1 MQKRTQL
8 PKYVFQARNA
18 YWYKP
23 WLGRVDGKQKWGKAV
38 RLADDTVPMSELWA
52 IYEGIGKAP
61 KDTVKWML
69 DLYLDS
75 QQFARLKPK
84 TQKDY
89 RTAVAKIC
97 SKPAGGITFG
107 ECRLN
112 KVTKRTIRDYLDTYP
127 HPVAANRHIAVL
139 KSAWSWCEERNE
151 IPENP
156 CIKVKLNRE
165 EPRQRMVS
173 DDDYETALRL
183 APPAIAQMMELA
195 FLLRG
200 RLSEVLAIKVEDIS
214 DTHLEF
220 NRLKGSEGE
229 MTILSDRLRD
239 ALSVV
244 RGGEYVCHQY
254 SESGFRSAW
263 RRLQASMKKY
273 GIEPFPFHD
282 LKAMGV
288 SDHEDNFAG
297 HRSPSMRRVY
307 VRKKQEVPATM

>member
-1 MQKRTQL
+1 MEKKIQL

-23 WLGRVDGKQKWGKAV
+23 WLGRVDGKQKWGKAI
-38 RLADDTVPMSELWA
+38 RLADDTIPMSGLWA
-52 IYEGIGKAP
+52 IYERIGKAP

-89 RTAVAKIC
+89 LAAVEKIL
-97 SKPAGGITFG
+97 SKQVGAGTLGKAQL
-107 ECRLN
+107 RQ
-112 KVTKRTIRDYLDTYP
+112 VTKRTIRDYLDTYP

-139 KSAWSWCEERNE
+139 KSAWSWCEERHE

-156 CIKVKLNRE
+156 CKSVKLNRE
-165 EPRQRMVS
+165 EPRQRYVS
-173 DDDYETALRL
+173 DDEYETVLRM
-183 APPAIAQMMELA
+183 APPPIAQMMELA
-195 FLLRG
+195 YLLRG
-200 RLSEVLAIKVEDIS
+200 RLSEVKAIRVDDIY
-214 DTHLEF
+214 DDYLEF

-229 MTILSDRLRD
+229 LCELSERLRA
-239 ALSVV
+239 ALSVI
-244 RGGEYVCHQY
+244 RGGEHVCHQY

-263 RRLQASMKKY
+263 RRLQGAMKKV

-282 LKAMGV
+282 LKARGV
-288 SDHEDNFAG
+288 SDHVDNFAG
-297 HRSPSMRRVY
+297 HRSPNMKKVY
-307 VRKKQEVPATM
+307 VRKLQRVPATM